1 MQPELTQ
8 TRFET
13 TSWSDLK
20 LLAETDQTQRD
31 GILNTLSIRYWPP
44 VYAHLRS
51 QGYDAAQASDLTQE
65 FFSQVILGRKLFERA
80 HEDKG
85 RLRNF
90 LLTALKNFCIDQARR
105 QRLQPVTRP
114 LDHAD
119 LLAEEASLQVM
130 FDQQSDSANAYDRR
144 WALSLF
150 EESIRRC
157 KSHFQANGRSGH
169 WTMFAKRIL
178 EPASSGNRPRPIA
191 DLCGQAGFK
200 NPANA
205 VAAIQV
211 VKKRLASI
219 LGDVVRETVDNE
231 EFEYELAAV
240 RQLIADGQSAAT
252 NR

>member
-1 MQPELTQ
+1 MQPGLTK

-20 LLAETDQTQRD
+20 LLTETDQTQRD
-31 GILNTLSIRYWPP
+31 GILNTLSMRYWPP

-51 QGYDAAQASDLTQE
+51 QGYDASQASDLTQE

-80 HEDKG
+80 DEDKG

-105 QRLQPVTRP
+105 QRRQPSTRSLEDATLVAEEVSFTAM
-114 LDHAD
+114 LDH
-119 LLAEEASLQVM
+119 
-130 FDQQSDSANAYDRR
+130 QSDTANVYDRR

-150 EESIRRC
+150 EEAIRRC
-157 KSHFQANGRSGH
+157 ESHFCANGRAGH

-178 EPASSGNRPRPIA
+178 EPASSGNRPLPIV

-200 NPANA
+200 NSANA

-219 LGDVVRETVDNE
+219 LGEVVHETVDE
-231 EFEYELAAV
+231 KEFESELAAV
-240 RQLIADGQSAAT
+240 RQLIANENSAAT
-252 NR
+252 IR

>member
-1 MQPELTQ
+1 MQSGLTN

-13 TSWSDLK
+13 TRWSDLK
-20 LLAETDQTQRD
+20 KLAESDQTQRN

-51 QGYDAAQASDLTQE
+51 QGYDASQASDLTQE

-85 RLRNF
+85 RLRNY

-105 QRLQPVTRP
+105 RQHHPTLRP
-114 LDHAD
+114 LDDAI
-119 LLAEEASLQVM
+119 LLAEEASLSALL
-130 FDQQSDSANAYDRR
+130 DQQSESANVYDRR
-144 WALSLF
+144 WALALF
-150 EESIRRC
+150 EEAIRRC
-157 KSHFQANGRSGH
+157 ESHFCANGRTGH

-178 EPASSGNRPRPIA
+178 EPASSGNLALPIV
-191 DLCGQAGFK
+191 DLCEQAGFK

-219 LGDVVRETVDNE
+219 LGDVVRETVDDK
-231 EFEYELAAV
+231 EFESELTSI
-240 RQLIADGQSAAT
+240 RQLIANENPVET
-252 NR
+252 NC